1 MDLVTL
7 IAACALSVEP
17 KVMHALVWEQ
27 SGGEPWS
34 FSVPGESLPRV
45 LPTIQDA
52 IREARATR
60 PDGNRIRVGL
70 TGLSTDP
77 RSVTA
82 VIFAPCPNI
91 TLAARQITQLAERC
105 KTTSKP
111 DPLYCAIA
119 AYHGSWDRP
128 DTTFANAV
136 RATVEKGNAPNFEM
150 PKDAYFDPDD
160 MASQAP
166 TSREPAAVTASTSI
180 PVDQER
186 GWSSTLFP
194 PKPEQ
199 ANTAPINPQ
208 GDDRTTKE
216 PRSAVI
222 LTASSAPRKTS
233 V

>member
-27 SGGEPWS
+27 SGGEAWS

-60 PDGNRIRVGL
+60 PDGSRIRVGL

-111 DPLYCAIA
+111 DPLYCAVA
-119 AYHGSWDRP
+119 AYMARGIGPTRSSQMPSAPPSR
-128 DTTFANAV
+128 
-136 RATVEKGNAPNFEM
+136 RATRRTSTCRRM
-150 PKDAYFDPDD
+150 RI
-160 MASQAP
+160 STQA
-166 TSREPAAVTASTSI
+166 TSRPRRRY
-180 PVDQER
+180 PVR
-186 GWSSTLFP
+186 ML
-194 PKPEQ
+194 
-199 ANTAPINPQ
+199 
-208 GDDRTTKE
+208 
-216 PRSAVI
+216 
-222 LTASSAPRKTS
+222 L
-233 V
+233 